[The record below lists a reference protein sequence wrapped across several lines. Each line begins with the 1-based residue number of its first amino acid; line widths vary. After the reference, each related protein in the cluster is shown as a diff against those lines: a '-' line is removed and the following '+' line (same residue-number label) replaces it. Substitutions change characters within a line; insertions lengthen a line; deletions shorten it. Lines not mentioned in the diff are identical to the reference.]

1 MAKYKIQFTK
11 DRKGQA
17 YFERSLTLEALQLLL
32 ILSDEVSAKKDHR
45 NSGYVLF
52 VFHKKALNTYAKA
65 VRLPL
70 SVMAKLV
77 APAEW
82 KP

>member
-17 YFERSLTLEALQLLL
+17 YYERSLSLESLQLLL
-32 ILSDEVSAKKDHR
+32 VISDQVSAKQDHR
-45 NSGYVLF
+45 KSGHVLF
-52 VFHKKALNTYAKA
+52 VFHKPGMNTYCKA

-77 APAEW
+77 AAAEW
-82 KP
+82 QK